1 MKTILLSTLLSLLS
15 FSAIAQDN
23 SRINQ
28 LEQEIQSINL
38 RLMKLESAQGVSTDA
53 PKAPANNDGWKSLAN
68 WRSLATGMTPSD
80 VRGILGEPSRV
91 DGGQIANWYYQ
102 NSGDVTFMRGK
113 LYSWREP
120 R

>member
-1 MKTILLSTLLSLLS
+1 MRKIFLSALLSVIS

-38 RLMKLESAQGVSTDA
+38 RLSKLESAQGISPEV
-53 PKAPANNDGWKSLAN
+53 PKAQANNDGWKSLAN
-68 WRSLATGMTPSD
+68 WRQLTTDMTPND
-80 VRGILGEPSRV
+80 VKRILGEPSRV
-91 DGGQIANWYYQ
+91 KGGDIAIWYYQ
-102 NSGDVTFMRGK
+102 NSSSVTFMRGK
-113 LYSWREP
+113 IYSWSEP

>member
-1 MKTILLSTLLSLLS
+1 MRTIFLSALLSVIS

-38 RLMKLESAQGVSTDA
+38 RLSKLESVQGISTDA

-68 WRSLATGMTPSD
+68 WRQLTTGMTPSD
-80 VRGILGEPSRV
+80 VRRMLGEPSRV
-91 DGGQIANWYYQ
+91 DGGKFAIWHYQ
-102 NSGDVTFMRGK
+102 NRGDVTFMDGK
-113 LYSWREP
+113 VYRWSEP

>member
-1 MKTILLSTLLSLLS
+1 MKTILLSTLLSTLS

-38 RLMKLESAQGVSTDA
+38 RLMKLESAQGISTDA
-53 PKAPANNDGWKSLAN
+53 PKAPANNDGWKSLAS

-80 VRGILGEPSRV
+80 VRRILGEPSRV
-91 DGGQIANWYYQ
+91 DGGDYAIWYYQ
-102 NSGDVTFMRGK
+102 NRGTVTFISEK
-113 LYSWREP
+113 VNSWREP